1 MAVADHIVIEMPYA
15 DGSRMTAAGGS
26 YGGYLADW
34 ILGHTQRFKAIVSHS
49 GVYDLAS
56 EFGSTEELWFPLWE
70 MGGTPWEK
78 PDVYAKWSPS
88 TYAKDFRTP
97 TLVIHGELDFRV
109 PYTQSLQLF
118 TALQLQNVPSKLMI
132 FPDEGHWIL
141 KPQNSIQWYKTFID
155 WLNSWVKK

>member
-1 MAVADHIVIEMPYA
+1 
-15 DGSRMTAAGGS
+15 
-26 YGGYLADW
+26 
-34 ILGHTQRFKAIVSHS
+34 
-49 GVYDLAS
+49 
-56 EFGSTEELWFPLWE
+56 

-97 TLVIHGELDFRV
+97 TLLIHGEQDFRV